1 MLKEDR
7 LATALIKARD
17 KRKLSIWQAS
27 QKMDGVFPNTLRSL
41 EGKNPDRNTDGLE
54 CKLKTVLEIIRLYW
68 PDVTLED
75 FADRTLQMRL
85 VPKDAKS
92 ERRLK
97 GYLAKTG

>member
-7 LATALIKARD
+7 LATALIKARE

-41 EGKNPDRNTDGLE
+41 EGKNPDRHPAGFD
-54 CKLKTVLEIIRLYW
+54 CKLKTVLEVIRLYW

-75 FADRTLQMRL
+75 FAECELLIRL
-85 VPKDAKS
+85 VPKNAKS